1 VAAGAVLEAPPEPPL
16 PPELAERFA
25 RQLPYHAE
33 TGPPHAALRRL
44 RSSRVAILGCG
55 GLGSWAL
62 AALASAGIGHFRL
75 VDDDAVELSNLNRQI
90 VYGVSDL
97 GRPKVERAAGWLRG
111 FDPSAGVDVVPR
123 RVRGAQDAAEVVAG
137 VDAVVLAA
145 DWPAYE
151 LARWVN
157 AACVRHGVPFIV
169 AGQGPPLLK
178 VGPTYV
184 PGAGPCF
191 ACHERAIEA
200 AYPLYRSLADQRG
213 RAPAEAMT
221 LGPATGL
228 IGTMLAMELMHLL
241 AGEGPVATQGR
252 AWLLDMRTLEQHWE
266 DVPRDPECPACHAA

>member
-1 VAAGAVLEAPPEPPL
+1 VSPALAAEDAQ
-16 PPELAERFA
+16 RFD
-25 RQLPYHAE
+25 RQLPYLAE
-33 TGPPHAALRRL
+33 LGDPRELQRRL
-44 RSSRVAILGCG
+44 RASRVVVLGCG
-55 GLGSWAL
+55 GLGTWAL
-62 AALASAGIGHFRL
+62 GALASIGIGRL
-75 VDDDAVELSNLNRQI
+75 VLIDDDAVELSNLNRQI
-90 VYGVSDL
+90 VYGVSDV
-97 GRPKVERAAGWLRG
+97 GRPKVERAADWLRG
-111 FDPSAGVDVVPR
+111 FDPSAGVEVVAR
-123 RVRGAQDAAEVVAG
+123 RVRGAHDAAEVVAG

-200 AYPLYRSLADQRG
+200 AYPLYRSLADQRR

-252 AWLLDMRTLEQHWE
+252 AWLLDMRTLEQRWE